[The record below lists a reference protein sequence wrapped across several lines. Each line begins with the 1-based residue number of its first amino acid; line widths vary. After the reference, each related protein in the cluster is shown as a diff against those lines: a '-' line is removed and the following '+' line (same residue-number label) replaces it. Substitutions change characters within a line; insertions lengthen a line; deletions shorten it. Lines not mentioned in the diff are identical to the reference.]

1 MYKRQFLCKE
11 FGPVESHQ
19 VEEIDDPIAGP
30 GQVVVD
36 IKATGISFPDVLIV
50 QGLYQFK
57 PPFPF
62 SPGSEISGIV
72 SSIGEG
78 VTNLNEGD
86 RVMGSVGSGGLREKG
101 LYLEQQLM
109 PLPDSMDFE
118 TAAGFPLNY
127 GTTYHAFKQRGELK
141 EGESVLVLGAG
152 GGLGITAIHIAKAM
166 GARVI
171 AAASSQEK
179 IDLCKKEGADEGII
193 YERNM
198 DRDLQKKFSDQI
210 KEVTGG
216 GVDMIYDLVGGD
228 YAEPALRA
236 IARHGKY
243 LVIGF
248 TAGIPKMPLNLTL
261 LKECQIVGVFW
272 GQFAGLDYDENQQN
286 FKELFELHAEGKIKP
301 FVTETFPLDDAAKA
315 IKTLEDRK
323 VLGKVVVSME

>member
-1 MYKRQFLCKE
+1 MKAFLCKE
-11 FGPVESHQ
+11 FGPVDSHT
-19 VEEIDDPIAGP
+19 VEEIEDPAAGP

-62 SPGSEISGIV
+62 SPGSEISGVV
-72 SSIGEG
+72 SSVGEG
-78 VTNLNEGD
+78 VTVHKVGD
-86 RVMGSVGSGGLREKG
+86 RVMGSIGSGGLREKG
-101 LYLEQQLM
+101 VYLEQQLM
-109 PLPDSMDFE
+109 PLPESMDFN

-141 EGESVLVLGAG
+141 EGQSVLVLGAG

-179 IDLCKKEGADEGII
+179 IDLCIKEGADEGII
-193 YERNM
+193 YERDM
-198 DRDLQKKFSDQI
+198 DRDLQKKFSDEI
-210 KEVTGG
+210 KELTGG

-272 GQFAGLDYDENQQN
+272 GQFAAIDHAENAQN

-301 FVTETFPLDDAAKA
+301 FVTETYSLEESAKA

-323 VLGKVVVSME
+323 VLGKVVVNME

>member
-1 MYKRQFLCKE
+1 MKAFLCKE
-11 FGPVESHQ
+11 FGPVDSHT
-19 VEEIDDPIAGP
+19 VEEIEDPVAGP

-62 SPGSEISGIV
+62 SPGSEISGVV
-72 SSIGEG
+72 SSVGEG
-78 VTNLNEGD
+78 VTMHKVGD
-86 RVMGSVGSGGLREKG
+86 RVMGSIGSGGLREKG
-101 LYLEQQLM
+101 VYLEQQLM
-109 PLPDSMDFE
+109 PLPESMDFN

-141 EGESVLVLGAG
+141 KGQSVLVLGAG

-179 IDLCKKEGADEGII
+179 IDLCVKEGADEGII
-193 YERNM
+193 YERDM
-198 DRDLQKKFSDQI
+198 DRDLQKKFSDEI
-210 KEVTGG
+210 KELTGG

-272 GQFAGLDYDENQQN
+272 GQFAAIDHAENAQN
-286 FKELFELHAEGKIKP
+286 FQELFELHAEGKIKP
-301 FVTETFPLDDAAKA
+301 FVTETYSLEESAKA

-323 VLGKVVVSME
+323 VLGKVVVNME

>member
-1 MYKRQFLCKE
+1 MKAFLCKE
-11 FGPVESHQ
+11 FGPVDSHT
-19 VEEIDDPIAGP
+19 VEEIEDPAAGP
-30 GQVVVD
+30 GQVVVN

-62 SPGSEISGIV
+62 SPGSEISGVV
-72 SSIGEG
+72 SSVGEG
-78 VTNLNEGD
+78 VTMHKVGD
-86 RVMGSVGSGGLREKG
+86 RVMGSIGSGGLREKG
-101 LYLEQQLM
+101 VYLEQQLM
-109 PLPDSMDFE
+109 PLPESMDFN

-141 EGESVLVLGAG
+141 EGQSVLVLGAG

-179 IDLCKKEGADEGII
+179 IDLCIKEGADEGII
-193 YERNM
+193 YERDM
-198 DRDLQKKFSDQI
+198 DRDLQKKFSDEI
-210 KEVTGG
+210 KELTGG

-272 GQFAGLDYDENQQN
+272 GQFAAIDHAENAQN

-301 FVTETFPLDDAAKA
+301 FVTETYSLEESAKA

-323 VLGKVVVSME
+323 VLGKVVVNME

>member
-1 MYKRQFLCKE
+1 MKAFLCKE
-11 FGPVESHQ
+11 FGPVDSHT
-19 VEEIDDPIAGP
+19 VEEIEDPIAGP

-62 SPGSEISGIV
+62 SPGSEISGVV
-72 SSIGEG
+72 SSVGEG
-78 VTNLNEGD
+78 VTMHKVGD
-86 RVMGSVGSGGLREKG
+86 RVMGSIGSGGLREKG
-101 LYLEQQLM
+101 VYLEQQLM
-109 PLPDSMDFE
+109 PLPESMDFN

-141 EGESVLVLGAG
+141 EGQSVLVLGAG

-179 IDLCKKEGADEGII
+179 IDLCIKEGADEGII
-193 YERNM
+193 YERDM
-198 DRDLQKKFSDQI
+198 DRDLQKRFSDEI
-210 KEVTGG
+210 KELTGG

-272 GQFAGLDYDENQQN
+272 GQFAAIDHAENAQN

-301 FVTETFPLDDAAKA
+301 FVTETYSLEESAKA

-323 VLGKVVVSME
+323 VLGKVVVNME

>member
-1 MYKRQFLCKE
+1 MKAFLCKE
-11 FGPVESHQ
+11 FGPVDSHT
-19 VEEIDDPIAGP
+19 VEEIEDPVAGP

-62 SPGSEISGIV
+62 SPGSEISGVV
-72 SSIGEG
+72 SSVGEG
-78 VTNLNEGD
+78 VTMHKVGD
-86 RVMGSVGSGGLREKG
+86 RVMGSIGSGGLREKG
-101 LYLEQQLM
+101 VYLEQQLM
-109 PLPDSMDFE
+109 PLPESMDFN

-141 EGESVLVLGAG
+141 EGQSVLVLGAG

-166 GARVI
+166 GAKVI

-193 YERNM
+193 YERDM
-198 DRDLQKKFSDQI
+198 DRDLQKKFSDEI
-210 KEVTGG
+210 KELTGG

-272 GQFAGLDYDENQQN
+272 GQFAAIDHAENSQN

-301 FVTETFPLDDAAKA
+301 FVTETYSLEESAKA

-323 VLGKVVVSME
+323 VLGKVVVNME

>member
-1 MYKRQFLCKE
+1 MKAFLCKE
-11 FGPVESHQ
+11 FGPVDSHT
-19 VEEIDDPIAGP
+19 VEEIEDPVAGP

-72 SSIGEG
+72 SSVGEG
-78 VTNLNEGD
+78 VTMHKVGD
-86 RVMGSVGSGGLREKG
+86 RVMGSIGSGGLREKG
-101 LYLEQQLM
+101 VYLEQQLM
-109 PLPDSMDFE
+109 PLPESMDFN

-141 EGESVLVLGAG
+141 EGQSVLVLGAG

-193 YERNM
+193 YERDM
-198 DRDLQKKFSDQI
+198 DRDLQKKFSDEI
-210 KEVTGG
+210 KELTGG

-272 GQFAGLDYDENQQN
+272 GQFAAIDHAENAQN

-301 FVTETFPLDDAAKA
+301 FVTETYSLEESAKA

-323 VLGKVVVSME
+323 VLGKVVVNME

>member
-1 MYKRQFLCKE
+1 MKAFLCKE
-11 FGPVESHQ
+11 FGPVDSHQ
-19 VEEIDDPIAGP
+19 VEEIEDPVAGP
-30 GQVVVD
+30 GEVVVD

-62 SPGSEISGIV
+62 SPGSEISGVI
-72 SSIGEG
+72 SSVGES
-78 VTNLNEGD
+78 VTRYKEGD
-86 RVMGSVGSGGLREKG
+86 RVMGSIGSGGLREKG
-101 LYLEQQLM
+101 VYSEHQLM
-109 PLPDSMDFE
+109 PLPESMDFK

-127 GTTYHAFKQRGELK
+127 GTTYHAFKQRGEL
-141 EGESVLVLGAG
+141 EPGQSVLVLGAG
-152 GGLGITAIHIAKAM
+152 GGLGITAIHVAKAM
-166 GARVI
+166 GAKVI
-171 AAASSQEK
+171 AAASSQDK
-179 IDLCKKEGADEGII
+179 IDLCKREGADEGII
-193 YERNM
+193 YERDM

-272 GQFAGLDYDENQQN
+272 GQFAGLDQAENQQN
-286 FKELFELHAEGKIKP
+286 FKELFELHEQSKIKP
-301 FVTETFPLDDAAKA
+301 FVTETFSLEDAAKA

>member
-1 MYKRQFLCKE
+1 M
-11 FGPVESHQ
+11 
-19 VEEIDDPIAGP
+19 
-30 GQVVVD
+30 
-36 IKATGISFPDVLIV
+36 LIV

-62 SPGSEISGIV
+62 SPGSEISGVV
-72 SSIGEG
+72 SSVGEG
-78 VTNLNEGD
+78 VTMHKVGD
-86 RVMGSVGSGGLREKG
+86 RVMGSIGSGGLREKG
-101 LYLEQQLM
+101 VYLEQQLM
-109 PLPDSMDFE
+109 PLPESMDFN

-141 EGESVLVLGAG
+141 EGQSVLVLGAG

-179 IDLCKKEGADEGII
+179 IDLCVKEGADEGII
-193 YERNM
+193 YERDM
-198 DRDLQKKFSDQI
+198 DRDLQKKFSDEI
-210 KEVTGG
+210 KELTGG

-272 GQFAGLDYDENQQN
+272 GQFAAIDHAENAQN

-301 FVTETFPLDDAAKA
+301 FVTETYSLEESAKA

-323 VLGKVVVSME
+323 VLGKVVVNME

>member
-1 MYKRQFLCKE
+1 MKAFLCKE
-11 FGPVESHQ
+11 FGPVDSHQ

-62 SPGSEISGIV
+62 SPGSEISGVV
-72 SSIGEG
+72 SSVGEG
-78 VTNLNEGD
+78 VTMYKEGD
-86 RVMGSVGSGGLREKG
+86 RVMGSIGSGGLREKG
-101 LYLEQQLM
+101 VYLEQQLM
-109 PLPDSMDFE
+109 PLPETMDFN

-141 EGESVLVLGAG
+141 AGQSVLVLGAG

-166 GARVI
+166 GAKVI

-193 YERNM
+193 YEREM

-248 TAGIPKMPLNLTL
+248 TAGIPKKPLNLTL

-272 GQFAGLDYDENQQN
+272 GQFAGVEYAENQQN
-286 FKELFELHAEGKIKP
+286 FKELFDLHAEGKIKP
-301 FVTETFPLDDAAKA
+301 FVTETYTLDESATA

>member
-1 MYKRQFLCKE
+1 MKAFLCKE
-11 FGPVESHQ
+11 FGPVDSHV
-19 VEEIDDPIAGP
+19 VEEIEDPVAGQ

-62 SPGSEISGIV
+62 SPGSEISGVV
-72 SSIGEG
+72 SSVGEG
-78 VTNLNEGD
+78 VTMHKVGD
-86 RVMGSVGSGGLREKG
+86 RVMGSIGSGGLREKG
-101 LYLEQQLM
+101 VYLEQQLM
-109 PLPDSMDFE
+109 PLPESMDFN

-141 EGESVLVLGAG
+141 EGQSVLVLGAG

-193 YERNM
+193 YERDM
-198 DRDLQKKFSDQI
+198 DRDLQKKFSDEI
-210 KEVTGG
+210 KELTGG

-272 GQFAGLDYDENQQN
+272 GQFAAIDHAENAQN

-301 FVTETFPLDDAAKA
+301 FVTETYSLEESAKA

-323 VLGKVVVSME
+323 VLGKVVVNME

>member
-1 MYKRQFLCKE
+1 MKAFLCKE
-11 FGPVESHQ
+11 FGPVDSHK

-30 GQVVVD
+30 GEVVVD

-62 SPGSEISGIV
+62 SPGSEISGVI

-78 VTNLNEGD
+78 VTLHQEGD
-86 RVMGSVGSGGLREKG
+86 RVMGSIGSGGLREKG
-101 LYLEQQLM
+101 VYPENQLM
-109 PLPDSMDFE
+109 PLPESMDFD

-127 GTTYHAFKQRGELK
+127 GTTYLAFKQRGELK
-141 EGESVLVLGAG
+141 EGQSVLVLGAG

-166 GARVI
+166 GAKVI

-179 IDLCKKEGADEGII
+179 IDLCLREGADEGII
-193 YERNM
+193 YERDM
-198 DRDLQKKFSDQI
+198 DRDLQKKFSDEI
-210 KEVTGG
+210 KEATGG

-272 GQFAGLDYDENQQN
+272 GQFAAVDQAENQQN
-286 FKELFELHAEGKIKP
+286 FRELFELHAQGKIKP
-301 FVTETFPLDDAAKA
+301 FVSETYSLEEAATA

-323 VLGKVVVSME
+323 VLGKVVVRMD

>member
-1 MYKRQFLCKE
+1 MKAFLCKE
-11 FGPVESHQ
+11 FGPVDSHQ

-30 GQVVVD
+30 EQVVVD

-62 SPGSEISGIV
+62 SPGSEISGVV
-72 SSIGEG
+72 SSVGEG
-78 VTNLNEGD
+78 VTMYKEGD
-86 RVMGSVGSGGLREKG
+86 RVMGSIGSGGLREKG
-101 LYLEQQLM
+101 VYLEQQLM
-109 PLPDSMDFE
+109 PLPETMDFN

-141 EGESVLVLGAG
+141 AGQSVLVLGAG

-166 GARVI
+166 GAKVI

-193 YERNM
+193 YEREM

-272 GQFAGLDYDENQQN
+272 GQFAGVEYAENQQN
-286 FKELFELHAEGKIKP
+286 FKELFDLHAEGKIKP
-301 FVTETFPLDDAAKA
+301 FVTETYTLDESATA

>member
-1 MYKRQFLCKE
+1 
-11 FGPVESHQ
+11 
-19 VEEIDDPIAGP
+19 
-30 GQVVVD
+30 
-36 IKATGISFPDVLIV
+36 
-50 QGLYQFK
+50 
-57 PPFPF
+57 
-62 SPGSEISGIV
+62 
-72 SSIGEG
+72 
-78 VTNLNEGD
+78 
-86 RVMGSVGSGGLREKG
+86 MGSIGSGGLREKG
-101 LYLEQQLM
+101 VYSEQQLM
-109 PLPDSMDFE
+109 PLPKSMDFD

-127 GTTYHAFKQRGELK
+127 GTTYHAFKQRGELQ
-141 EGESVLVLGAG
+141 EGQSVLVLGAG

-166 GARVI
+166 GAKVI

-193 YERNM
+193 YERDM

-272 GQFAGLDYDENQQN
+272 GQFAGLDHEENAQN
-286 FKELFELHAEGKIKP
+286 FKELFDLHAQGKIRP
-301 FVTETFPLDDAAKA
+301 FVTETYSLEESAKA

>member
-1 MYKRQFLCKE
+1 MKAFLCKE
-11 FGPVESHQ
+11 FGPVDSHQ

-62 SPGSEISGIV
+62 SPGSEISGVV
-72 SSIGEG
+72 SAVGEG
-78 VTNLNEGD
+78 VTMHKEGD
-86 RVMGSVGSGGLREKG
+86 RVMGSIGSGGLREKG
-101 LYLEQQLM
+101 VYLEQQLM
-109 PLPDSMDFE
+109 PLPETMDFN

-141 EGESVLVLGAG
+141 AGQSVLVLGAG

-166 GARVI
+166 GAKVI

-193 YERNM
+193 YEREM

-272 GQFAGLDYDENQQN
+272 GQFAGVEYAENQQN
-286 FKELFELHAEGKIKP
+286 FKELFDLHAEGKIKP
-301 FVTETFPLDDAAKA
+301 FVTETYSLDESATA

>member
-1 MYKRQFLCKE
+1 MKAFLCKE
-11 FGPVESHQ
+11 FGPVDSHV
-19 VEEIDDPIAGP
+19 VEEIEDPVAGP

-62 SPGSEISGIV
+62 SPGSEISGVV
-72 SSIGEG
+72 SSVGEG
-78 VTNLNEGD
+78 VTMHKVGD
-86 RVMGSVGSGGLREKG
+86 RVMGSIGSGGLREKG
-101 LYLEQQLM
+101 VYLEQQLM
-109 PLPDSMDFE
+109 PLPESMDFN

-141 EGESVLVLGAG
+141 EGQSVLVLGAG

-193 YERNM
+193 YERDM
-198 DRDLQKKFSDQI
+198 DRDLQKKFSDEI
-210 KEVTGG
+210 KELTGG

-272 GQFAGLDYDENQQN
+272 GQFAAVDHAENAQN

-301 FVTETFPLDDAAKA
+301 FVTETYSLEESAKA

-323 VLGKVVVSME
+323 VLGKVVVNME

>member
-1 MYKRQFLCKE
+1 MKAFLCKE
-11 FGPVESHQ
+11 FGPVDSHT
-19 VEEIDDPIAGP
+19 VEEIEDPAAGP

-62 SPGSEISGIV
+62 SPGSEISGVV
-72 SSIGEG
+72 SSVGEG
-78 VTNLNEGD
+78 VTMHKVGD
-86 RVMGSVGSGGLREKG
+86 RVMGSIGSGGLREKG
-101 LYLEQQLM
+101 VYLEQQLM
-109 PLPDSMDFE
+109 PLPESMDFN

-141 EGESVLVLGAG
+141 EGQSVLVLGAG

-179 IDLCKKEGADEGII
+179 IDLCVKQGADEGII
-193 YERNM
+193 YERDM
-198 DRDLQKKFSDQI
+198 DRDLQKKFSDEI
-210 KEVTGG
+210 KELTGG

-272 GQFAGLDYDENQQN
+272 GQFAAIDHAENAQN

-301 FVTETFPLDDAAKA
+301 FVTETYSLEESAKA

-323 VLGKVVVSME
+323 VLGKVVVNME

>member
-1 MYKRQFLCKE
+1 MKAFLCKE
-11 FGPVESHQ
+11 FGPVDSHQ

-62 SPGSEISGIV
+62 SPGSEISGVV
-72 SSIGEG
+72 SSVGEG
-78 VTNLNEGD
+78 VTMYKEGD
-86 RVMGSVGSGGLREKG
+86 RVMGSIGSGGLREKG
-101 LYLEQQLM
+101 VYLEQQLM
-109 PLPDSMDFE
+109 PLPETMDFH

-141 EGESVLVLGAG
+141 AGQSVLVLGAG

-166 GARVI
+166 GAKVI

-193 YERNM
+193 YEREM

-272 GQFAGLDYDENQQN
+272 GQFAGVEYAENQQN
-286 FKELFELHAEGKIKP
+286 FKELFDLHAEGKIKP
-301 FVTETFPLDDAAKA
+301 FVTETYTLDESATA

-323 VLGKVVVSME
+323 VLGKVVVAME

>member
-1 MYKRQFLCKE
+1 MKAFLCKE
-11 FGPVESHQ
+11 FGPVDSHQ

-62 SPGSEISGIV
+62 SPGSEISGVV
-72 SSIGEG
+72 SSVGEG
-78 VTNLNEGD
+78 VTMYKEGD
-86 RVMGSVGSGGLREKG
+86 RVMGSIGSGGLREKG
-101 LYLEQQLM
+101 VYLEQQLM
-109 PLPDSMDFE
+109 PLPETMDFN

-141 EGESVLVLGAG
+141 AGQSVLVLGAG

-166 GARVI
+166 GAKVI

-193 YERNM
+193 YEREM

-272 GQFAGLDYDENQQN
+272 GQFAGVEYAENQQN
-286 FKELFELHAEGKIKP
+286 FKELFDLHAEGKIKP
-301 FVTETFPLDDAAKA
+301 FVTETYSLDESATA

>member
-1 MYKRQFLCKE
+1 MKAFLCKE
-11 FGPVESHQ
+11 FGPVDSHQ

-62 SPGSEISGIV
+62 SPGSEISGV
-72 SSIGEG
+72 VASVGEG
-78 VTNLNEGD
+78 VTMHKEGD
-86 RVMGSVGSGGLREKG
+86 RVMGSIGSGGLREKG
-101 LYLEQQLM
+101 VYLEQQLM
-109 PLPDSMDFE
+109 PLPETMDFN

-141 EGESVLVLGAG
+141 AGQSVLVLGAG

-166 GARVI
+166 GAKVI

-193 YERNM
+193 YEREM

-272 GQFAGLDYDENQQN
+272 GQFAGVEYAENQQN
-286 FKELFELHAEGKIKP
+286 FKELFDLHAEGKIKP
-301 FVTETFPLDDAAKA
+301 FVTETYTLDESATA

>member
-1 MYKRQFLCKE
+1 MKAFLCKE
-11 FGPVESHQ
+11 FGPVDSHQ

-62 SPGSEISGIV
+62 SPGSEISGVV
-72 SSIGEG
+72 SSVGEG
-78 VTNLNEGD
+78 VTVYKEGD
-86 RVMGSVGSGGLREKG
+86 RVMGSIGSGGLREKG
-101 LYLEQQLM
+101 VYLEQQLM
-109 PLPDSMDFE
+109 PLPETMDFN

-127 GTTYHAFKQRGELK
+127 GTTYHAFKQRGGLK
-141 EGESVLVLGAG
+141 AGQSVLVLGAG

-166 GARVI
+166 GAKVI

-193 YERNM
+193 YEREM

-272 GQFAGLDYDENQQN
+272 GQFAGVEYAENQQN
-286 FKELFELHAEGKIKP
+286 FKELFDLHAEGKIKP
-301 FVTETFPLDDAAKA
+301 FVTETYTLDESATA

>member
-1 MYKRQFLCKE
+1 MKAFLCKE
-11 FGPVESHQ
+11 FGPVDSHT
-19 VEEIDDPIAGP
+19 VEEIEDPAAGP

-62 SPGSEISGIV
+62 SPGSEISGVV
-72 SSIGEG
+72 SSVGEG
-78 VTNLNEGD
+78 VTMHKVGD
-86 RVMGSVGSGGLREKG
+86 RVMGSIGSGGLREKG
-101 LYLEQQLM
+101 VYLEQQLM
-109 PLPDSMDFE
+109 PLPESMDFN

-141 EGESVLVLGAG
+141 EGQSVLVLGAG

-166 GARVI
+166 GGRVI

-193 YERNM
+193 YERDM
-198 DRDLQKKFSDQI
+198 DRDLQKKFSDEI
-210 KEVTGG
+210 KELTGG

-272 GQFAGLDYDENQQN
+272 GQFAAIDHAENAQN

-301 FVTETFPLDDAAKA
+301 FVTETYSLEESAKA

-323 VLGKVVVSME
+323 VLGKVVVNME

>member
-1 MYKRQFLCKE
+1 MKAFLCKE
-11 FGPVESHQ
+11 FGPVDSHQ

-62 SPGSEISGIV
+62 SPGSEISGVV
-72 SSIGEG
+72 SSVGEG
-78 VTNLNEGD
+78 ITMYKEGD
-86 RVMGSVGSGGLREKG
+86 RVMGSIGSGGLREKG
-101 LYLEQQLM
+101 VYLEQQLM
-109 PLPDSMDFE
+109 PLPETMDFH

-141 EGESVLVLGAG
+141 AGQSVLVLGAG

-166 GARVI
+166 GAKVI

-193 YERNM
+193 YEREM

-272 GQFAGLDYDENQQN
+272 GQFAGVEYAENQQN
-286 FKELFELHAEGKIKP
+286 FKELFDLHAEGKIKP
-301 FVTETFPLDDAAKA
+301 FVTETYTLDESATA

>member
-1 MYKRQFLCKE
+1 MKAFLCKE
-11 FGPVESHQ
+11 FGPVDSHK
-19 VEEIDDPIAGP
+19 VEEIEDPVAGP

-62 SPGSEISGIV
+62 SPGSEISGVI
-72 SSIGEG
+72 SSVGEG
-78 VTNLNEGD
+78 VTLHKAGD
-86 RVMGSVGSGGLREKG
+86 RVMGSIGSGGLREKG
-101 LYLEQQLM
+101 VYFEQQLM
-109 PLPDSMDFE
+109 PLPESMDFN

-141 EGESVLVLGAG
+141 AGQSVLVLGAG

-166 GARVI
+166 GAKVI

-193 YERNM
+193 YERDM
-198 DRDLQKKFSDQI
+198 DRELQKKFSDQI
-210 KEVTGG
+210 KEATGG

-261 LKECQIVGVFW
+261 LKECQIIGVFW
-272 GQFAGLDYDENQQN
+272 GQFAGVEQAENQQN
-286 FKELFELHAEGKIKP
+286 FKELFDLHAEGKIKP
-301 FVTETFPLDDAAKA
+301 FVTESYKLDDAAKA
-315 IKTLEDRK
+315 IKVLEDRK

>member
-1 MYKRQFLCKE
+1 MKAFLCKE
-11 FGPVESHQ
+11 FGPVDSHQ

-62 SPGSEISGIV
+62 SPGSEISGVV
-72 SSIGEG
+72 SSVGEG
-78 VTNLNEGD
+78 VTMYKEGD
-86 RVMGSVGSGGLREKG
+86 RVMGSIGSGGLREKG
-101 LYLEQQLM
+101 VYLEQQLM
-109 PLPDSMDFE
+109 PLPETMDFH

-141 EGESVLVLGAG
+141 AGQSVLVLGAG

-166 GARVI
+166 GAKVI

-193 YERNM
+193 YEREM

-272 GQFAGLDYDENQQN
+272 GQFAGVEYAENQQN
-286 FKELFELHAEGKIKP
+286 FKELFDLHAEGKIKP
-301 FVTETFPLDDAAKA
+301 FVTETYTLDESATA

>member
-1 MYKRQFLCKE
+1 MKAFLCKE
-11 FGPVESHQ
+11 FGPVGSHQ
-19 VEEIDDPIAGP
+19 VEEVDEPVAGP

-62 SPGSEISGIV
+62 SPGSEISGVV
-72 SSIGEG
+72 SSVGEG
-78 VTNLNEGD
+78 VTMYKEGD
-86 RVMGSVGSGGLREKG
+86 RVMGSIGSGGLREKG
-101 LYLEQQLM
+101 VYLEQQLM
-109 PLPDSMDFE
+109 PLPESMDFN

-141 EGESVLVLGAG
+141 AGQSVLVLGAG

-166 GARVI
+166 GAKVI

-193 YERNM
+193 YERDM
-198 DRDLQKKFSDQI
+198 DRDLQKKFSDEI
-210 KEVTGG
+210 KDVTGG

-272 GQFAGLDYDENQQN
+272 GQFAGVDQAENQQN
-286 FKELFELHAEGKIKP
+286 FKELFDLHAEGKIKP
-301 FVTETFPLDDAAKA
+301 FVTETYTLDESATA

>member
-1 MYKRQFLCKE
+1 MKAFLCKE
-11 FGPVESHQ
+11 FGPVDSHT
-19 VEEIDDPIAGP
+19 VEEIEDPVAGP

-62 SPGSEISGIV
+62 SPGSEISGVV
-72 SSIGEG
+72 SSVGEG
-78 VTNLNEGD
+78 VTMHKVGD
-86 RVMGSVGSGGLREKG
+86 RVMGSIGSGGLREKG
-101 LYLEQQLM
+101 VYLEQQLM
-109 PLPDSMDFE
+109 PLPESMDFN

-141 EGESVLVLGAG
+141 EGQSVLVLGAG

-179 IDLCKKEGADEGII
+179 IDLCVKEGADEGII
-193 YERNM
+193 YERDM
-198 DRDLQKKFSDQI
+198 DRDLQKKFSDEI
-210 KEVTGG
+210 KKLTGG

-272 GQFAGLDYDENQQN
+272 GQFAAIDHAENTQN

-301 FVTETFPLDDAAKA
+301 FVTETYSLEESAKA

-323 VLGKVVVSME
+323 VLGKVVVNME

>member
-1 MYKRQFLCKE
+1 MKAFLCKE
-11 FGPVESHQ
+11 FGPVDSHT
-19 VEEIDDPIAGP
+19 VEEIEDPVAGP

-62 SPGSEISGIV
+62 SPGSEISGVV
-72 SSIGEG
+72 SSVGEG
-78 VTNLNEGD
+78 VTMHKVGD
-86 RVMGSVGSGGLREKG
+86 RVMGSIGSGGLREKG
-101 LYLEQQLM
+101 VYLEQQLM
-109 PLPDSMDFE
+109 PLPESMDFN

-127 GTTYHAFKQRGELK
+127 GTTYHAFKQRGKLK
-141 EGESVLVLGAG
+141 EGQSVLVLGAG

-193 YERNM
+193 YERDM
-198 DRDLQKKFSDQI
+198 DRDLQKKFSDEI
-210 KEVTGG
+210 KELTGG

-272 GQFAGLDYDENQQN
+272 GQFAALDHAENAQN

-301 FVTETFPLDDAAKA
+301 FVTETYSLEESAKA

-323 VLGKVVVSME
+323 VLGKVVVNME